1 MCEELALVP
10 LNMASVPAGR
20 MYQVKPIYEEIAS
33 VELPTCMY
41 RIPSV
46 YGETRAAN
54 IPNGG
59 MPSNNTQDL
68 VAELEQRQQQLLER
82 LNHLR
87 KLVEN
92 IKTSQPSKQLD
103 SAGMVSAVT
112 AVPAG
117 APKVAGAKSGSLVDI
132 VVSAS
137 PDNPPWSLWPLHRLL
152 SQQKRVLLSC
162 HTHSSL
168 NELPS
173 NLASLAT
180 GPENGVSA
188 RPRTSY
194 DLALTLVWKQ
204 VDQDCEVM
212 VSPLLQAAIVGEVN
226 LIRYLGRLLSPSYE
240 SADAASVTEV
250 DRWLSLAHH
259 GLIHGKNKEQQAVL
273 KALNAQLGKTPY
285 VLGPAPGLADI
296 ALWSAL
302 LQTNLSSGAPGN
314 VNKWL
319 KALTTDPLFELPKCD
334 TSQVIVA
341 A

>member
-1 MCEELALVP
+1 MCEELVLVP
-10 LNMASVPAGR
+10 LNMSSVPVGH
-20 MYQVKPIYEEIAS
+20 MYRVKPIYEEIVS

-46 YGETRAAN
+46 YAETRAAN

-59 MPSNNTQDL
+59 MPSSNTQDL

-103 SAGMVSAVT
+103 SASVVNAVATVSAS
-112 AVPAG
+112 APIMAG
-117 APKVAGAKSGSLVDI
+117 SRNGSLVDI

-137 PDNPPWSLWPLHRLL
+137 PDNPPWSLWPLRRLL

-162 HTHSSL
+162 HTHSSV

-173 NLASLAT
+173 NLAFLAA
-180 GPENGVSA
+180 GPESGISSG
-188 RPRTSY
+188 PRMSY

-204 VDQDCEVM
+204 VDLDCEVM
-212 VSPLLQAAIVGEVN
+212 VNPLLQAAIVGEVN

-240 SADAASVTEV
+240 SADAASATEV
-250 DRWLSLAHH
+250 DRWLSLVHH

-319 KALTTDPLFELPKCD
+319 KALAMDPLFELPKCD
-334 TSQVIVA
+334 ASPVILA